1 MKTTSTASTVPA
13 KTASRAFEASNA
25 VTAIASLWKN
35 ASSHTPAEAR
45 GHRATRANIPANTRK
60 PNIRQVSTQSVS
72 GDAERTTGTDDTNA
86 PTAPIEARN
95 MSPRPSRSRQAGTV
109 EEEDKASIWQSPI
122 CTAQSGGPAK
132 TIIGWLP
139 VNLPLLSNCLRFVN
153 DSAKHADWPL
163 LAALSP
169 MAAGSG
175 RPTAAPRLCRKRPFA
190 PRQSLGPRSLSGN
203 VSQISHI
210 SGHSAVHCCI

>member
-13 KTASRAFEASNA
+13 MTASRAFEASSA

-45 GHRATRANIPANTRK
+45 GRKATRANIPAKTRK
-60 PNIRQVSTQSVS
+60 PNMRQVSTQSVS

-109 EEEDKASIWQSPI
+109 EEEDNASIWQSPI
-122 CTAQSGGPAK
+122 CTVQSAGSAE
-132 TIIGWLP
+132 TIIRWLWFK
-139 VNLPLLSNCLRFVN
+139 LPLLATRLRFVN
-153 DSAKHADWPL
+153 DSPKYGDWPY
-163 LAALSP
+163 LA
-169 MAAGSG
+169 G
-175 RPTAAPRLCRKRPFA
+175 
-190 PRQSLGPRSLSGN
+190 RQSDGVVCCFRCLPRAPLLWRP
-203 VSQISHI
+203 
-210 SGHSAVHCCI
+210 A